1 MKMMILNI
9 IPLLFITCSNAFNFD
24 IGNTT
29 WRFSGDIGSRF
40 GHSVSLHM
48 TENGAR

>member
-1 MKMMILNI
+1 MNMMILNI

-40 GHSVSLHM
+40 GHYVSLHM